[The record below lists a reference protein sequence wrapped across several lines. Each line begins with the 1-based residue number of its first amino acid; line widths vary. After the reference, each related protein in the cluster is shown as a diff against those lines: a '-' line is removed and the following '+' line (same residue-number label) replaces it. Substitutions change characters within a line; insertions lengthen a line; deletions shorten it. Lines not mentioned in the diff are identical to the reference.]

1 MTHMLSRR
9 IAPILI
15 LVQVAYIAMLETLF
29 ALGPDTAELDHT
41 NPSASSGILYTAVI
55 VAVVLT
61 MAGGAALLALDKAR
75 TGTPRAVRTA
85 WLAVLALGE
94 LAIAAVFLVSITGQA
109 IGPDALIGSA
119 AIALCGCI
127 AYACATELRT
137 LFRPAPTD
145 AHS

>member
-1 MTHMLSRR
+1 MTHVLSRR

-15 LVQVAYIAMLETLF
+15 LVQVAYIALLEIVFT
-29 ALGPDTAELDHT
+29 LGPDTAELDHT
-41 NPSASSGILYTAVI
+41 NPSGSSGILYTAVI

-61 MAGGAALLALDKAR
+61 LAGGAALLGLDKAR

-94 LAIAAVFLVSITGQA
+94 LAIAATFLVSITGQEF
-109 IGPDALIGSA
+109 GPDTLIGTA
-119 AIALCGCI
+119 AIAMCACI
-127 AYACATELRT
+127 ALACATEVRT
-137 LFRPAPTD
+137 LVRPTPAD